1 MYFVEGLVID
11 MRMYDLIMKKRNG
24 NVLSDEEIDFMVQ
37 GYTKGEIPDYQMSA
51 MTMAIFFQGMNEQE
65 TLALTMSMA
74 HSGDMLDL
82 SDMKGIKVDKHSTG
96 GVGDKTSLA
105 LTPMVAALGVPVAKM
120 SGRGLGHTGGTVDKL
135 ESIPGFRTSLE
146 TDEFIDIVNSCG
158 LCVAG
163 QSGRLCPADKK
174 LYALRDVTATVDNM
188 PLIASSIMSKKLAAG
203 AKNIVLDVKCGSGAF
218 MKDIESARTLA
229 QKMVDIGRACGRN
242 MSAVISDMDV
252 PLGFAIG
259 NSLEVKEAI
268 ALLKGADIPDLRR
281 ICLALSAELIA
292 MIREVSVEEAY
303 KIAETALDSG
313 AALAKMKEWIS
324 AQGGDVSLIDDT
336 DKFPKAS
343 VVYELR
349 CEKDGY
355 IAHMNAELIGRAA
368 CDLGAG
374 RKTKADNIDHSAGIV
389 LCKKTGDFVKQG
401 EVLAIFHTSDK
412 VKLEDAKN
420 IFMQSL
426 EFSEENRADN
436 ALILD
441 IIR

>member
-1 MYFVEGLVID
+1 MQMTGLIRKKRDGIALSREEIKYMVEGFTAGD
-11 MRMYDLIMKKRNG
+11 
-24 NVLSDEEIDFMVQ
+24 
-37 GYTKGEIPDYQMSA
+37 IPDYQMSA
-51 MTMAIFFQGMNEQE
+51 FCMAVIFNGMTDEE
-65 TLALTMSMA
+65 TVALTEEIA
-74 HSGDMLDL
+74 HSGEMLDL
-82 SDMKGIKVDKHSTG
+82 SCFSSLSVDKHSTG
-96 GVGDKTSLA
+96 GVGDKTSLIVG
-105 LTPMVAALGVPVAKM
+105 PIVASCGGVFAKM

-135 ESIPGFRTSLE
+135 EAIAGYRTSLE
-146 TDEFIDIVNSCG
+146 KDEFFSQAQRIGIA
-158 LCVAG
+158 LIG
-163 QSGRLCPADKK
+163 QTGNLTPADKK
-174 LYALRDVTATVDNM
+174 LYALRDVTDTVDSI
-188 PLIASSIMSKKLAAG
+188 PLIVSSIMSKKLAAG

-401 EVLAIFHTSDK
+401 EMIAIFHTSDK

-426 EFSEENRADN
+426 EFSEENRVDN